1 MMKNLSLIPE
11 KFEDE
16 KMTFLKGTF
25 YFNSGFS
32 SQLSVKNYEFW
43 LKNETS
49 RYFLGKS
56 FSSFSADPHHK
67 VRKATCFGKLH
78 SLDLYSLSLQDL
90 LEEFVQVLLHFNAL
104 GYPLKL
110 VAKACF
116 KMKSN
121 TGIKMGIFRK
131 MGEVYYKK
139 SEMIKFPP
147 PLKSDLAYF

>member
-1 MMKNLSLIPE
+1 MALQNGDQTLLYRIFKRIAMMKNLSLIPE

-25 YFNSGFS
+25 SFNSGFS

-67 VRKATCFGKLH
+67 VRKATCLGNSTLLTYAH
-78 SLDLYSLSLQDL
+78 SLSKTSLKDLSKCSYSLMPQDT
-90 LEEFVQVLLHFNAL
+90 
-104 GYPLKL
+104 PLKWQQRHASKWNQL
-110 VAKACF
+110 QE
-116 KMKSN
+116 
-121 TGIKMGIFRK
+121 IKHGNFQEN
-131 MGEVYYKK
+131 G
-139 SEMIKFPP
+139 
-147 PLKSDLAYF
+147 